1 MPFIEEE
8 KFSLMQ
14 QDLDNAKLKREE
26 AENEL
31 QQVIDDKSRLKR
43 VSIFIG
49 ALLGLALT
57 AVGYF
62 YSNGGNGL
70 EMLKKPKVD
79 IAAVKAKEA
88 KRVLDS
94 VKKAQSRVKKS
105 QNNSKLNTANINE
118 TVNELNNN
126 TKGNTIYSV
135 QVGVFSN
142 RKYPLISKKFIPGNI
157 ASADGYFKYSLGLF
171 STLNEAKYLRNE
183 LRKVGFKDA
192 FVASYVNGKRQKIHH

>member
-26 AENEL
+26 AENKL
-31 QQVIDDKSRLKR
+31 QKVTDDKSRLKKA
-43 VSIFIG
+43 SIFIG

-62 YSNGGNGL
+62 YNNGGGKGL
-70 EMLKKPKVD
+70 NILKEPKVD
-79 IAAVKAKEA
+79 IAAIKANEA

-94 VKKAQSRVKKS
+94 VKKAQPKVKAS
-105 QNNSKLNTANINE
+105 QSNSNLNVNE
-118 TVNELNNN
+118 TVDELGKT

-135 QVGVFSN
+135 QIGVFSTK
-142 RKYPLISKKFIPGNI
+142 KYPLISKKFIPGNI
-157 ASADGYFKYSLGLF
+157 TATNGYFKYSLGLF
-171 STLNEAKYLRNE
+171 STVNEAKKLRNE
-183 LRKVGFKDA
+183 LRKIGFKDA